1 MMLRRKGGALK
12 RRYPITFGRTG
23 TVASM
28 RLGVLGGSFNPI
40 HYGHIAIAQAAMA
53 EAGLSQIL
61 LMVAADPPH
70 KQVAGGVQP
79 AIRLEMARLAEQ
91 AYPAL
96 QACSLEL
103 ERQGKSYTADTAQ
116 ALHSLYPDREICWLI
131 GGDMLLTLENWH
143 DPKRLLNSLHFLVA
157 GRPDSPGL
165 ELAAQRLRERYG
177 ARITLLQAQGPDI
190 SSSRI
195 RQKVREGLP
204 IETDT
209 CSTVVQYIYE
219 QGLYLPPEVGR
230 IVAQLRRELDPK
242 RFRHTMG
249 VARAAALLAQAHG
262 VDPGQAR
269 LAALLHDC
277 AKGNTQAL
285 AEAYGAQVAD
295 MAPPIRHAPV
305 GAIHAR
311 NAYGVQDPA
320 ILQAIARHTVCG
332 PNMTALDKVIY
343 LADKIEPGRTYGSVA
358 AIRKAAERSLDEG
371 MLACIHQ
378 TAAYLQQQGETLHPA
393 TLAARDEIQNQV
405 RG

>member
-1 MMLRRKGGALK
+1 M
-12 RRYPITFGRTG
+12 
-23 TVASM
+23 M

-40 HYGHIAIAQAAMA
+40 HFGHIAIAQAAMA

-70 KQVAGGVQP
+70 KQVAGGVKP
-79 AIRLEMARLAEQ
+79 EIRLEMARLAEQ

-96 QACSLEL
+96 KACSLEL
-103 ERQGKSYTADTAQ
+103 DRQGKSYTVETAE
-116 ALHSLYPDREICWLI
+116 ALHALYPDREICWLI
-131 GGDMLLTLENWH
+131 GGDMLLTLETWH
-143 DPKRLLNSLHFLVA
+143 DPQRLLESLHFLVA

-165 ELAAQRLRERYG
+165 EQMAQRLRERYG

-190 SSSRI
+190 SSSQI
-195 RQKVREGLP
+195 RKKVMAGLP
-204 IETDT
+204 IEADT
-209 CSTVVQYIYE
+209 CDAVVQYIYE
-219 QGLYLPPEVGR
+219 QGLYLPPEVVR
-230 IVAQLRRELDPK
+230 VVARLREELDAK

-249 VARAAALLAQAHG
+249 VARAAALLAQAYG

-285 AEAYGAQVAD
+285 AETYGADVED

-305 GAIHAR
+305 GAMHAKA
-311 NAYGVQDPA
+311 AYGVEDPA
-320 ILQAIARHTVCG
+320 VLQAIARHTVCG
-332 PNMTALDKVIY
+332 PSMTALDKVIY

-371 MLACIHQ
+371 MLACINQ
-378 TAAYLQQQGETLHPA
+378 TAAYLKKQGEALHPA
-393 TLAARDEIQNQV
+393 TLAAKKEIQNQL

>member
-1 MMLRRKGGALK
+1 
-12 RRYPITFGRTG
+12 
-23 TVASM
+23 M

-195 RQKVREGLP
+195 RQKVQEGLP

-219 QGLYLPPEVGR
+219 QGLYLPPRGGPHRCPASEGAGSQALPAYHGGGKGCR
-230 IVAQLRRELDPK
+230 SAGSGPWGGSGPGPACGPAARLRQGQHPGAGGSLWRPGGGYGAADP
-242 RFRHTMG
+242 
-249 VARAAALLAQAHG
+249 ARAGGGHPRQERLWGAGSGNIAGHCPAHG
-262 VDPGQAR
+262 VRAKHDRPG
-269 LAALLHDC
+269 
-277 AKGNTQAL
+277 
-285 AEAYGAQVAD
+285 
-295 MAPPIRHAPV
+295 
-305 GAIHAR
+305 
-311 NAYGVQDPA
+311 
-320 ILQAIARHTVCG
+320 
-332 PNMTALDKVIY
+332 
-343 LADKIEPGRTYGSVA
+343 
-358 AIRKAAERSLDEG
+358 
-371 MLACIHQ
+371 
-378 TAAYLQQQGETLHPA
+378 
-393 TLAARDEIQNQV
+393 
-405 RG
+405 

>member
-1 MMLRRKGGALK
+1 
-12 RRYPITFGRTG
+12 
-23 TVASM
+23 M

-195 RQKVREGLP
+195 RQKVQEGLP

-269 LAALLHDC
+269 LAALLP
-277 AKGNTQAL
+277 
-285 AEAYGAQVAD
+285 
-295 MAPPIRHAPV
+295 PPIRHAPV

>member
-1 MMLRRKGGALK
+1 
-12 RRYPITFGRTG
+12 
-23 TVASM
+23 M

-40 HYGHIAIAQAAMA
+40 HYGHIEIAQAAMA

-70 KQVAGGVQP
+70 KQVAGGVKP
-79 AIRLEMARLAEQ
+79 EIRLEMARLAEETN
-91 AYPAL
+91 PAL
-96 QACSLEL
+96 KACALEL
-103 ERQGKSYTADTAQ
+103 NRQGKSYTVDTAQ
-116 ALHSLYPDREICWLI
+116 ALHGLYPDREICWLI
-131 GGDMLLTLENWH
+131 GGDMLLTLEAWH
-143 DPKRLLNSLHFLVA
+143 DPQRLLKSLHFLVA
-157 GRPDSPGL
+157 GRPDSQGV
-165 ELAAQRLRERYG
+165 EETAQRLRERYG
-177 ARITLLQAQGPDI
+177 ARITLLQARGPAI
-190 SSSRI
+190 SSSQI
-195 RQKVREGLP
+195 RQRVMEGLP

-209 CSTVVQYIYE
+209 CSRVVQYIYE

-249 VARAAALLAQAHG
+249 VARAAAQLAQAHG
-262 VDPGQAR
+262 VDPAQAR

-285 AEAYGAQVAD
+285 AEQYGADVSD

-305 GAIHAR
+305 GAIHGR

-358 AIRKAAERSLDEG
+358 CIRKAAEHSLDEG
-371 MLACIHQ
+371 MLACIDQ
-378 TAAYLQQQGETLHPA
+378 TAAYLETQGETLHPA
-393 TLAARDEIQNQV
+393 TLAARDEIQKSL